1 MNIVLI
7 SGSLRKN
14 SHNTNTLKALEA
26 HFDARVSPTY
36 VSIDL
41 PLYNEDLENSD
52 ALPDAV
58 TTLRNAIANAD
69 GVIISTPEYNYAIP
83 GTVKNALDWASR
95 PPGNNR
101 WKDKPVGIIGAS
113 PSFTGTARAQQMV
126 KTCFLM
132 VGARIFSGVQV
143 LIASAHERFDA
154 NGELHDEA
162 TQTMLKEYAEQ
173 FTDFVASVRSIT

>member
-7 SGSLRKN
+7 SGSLRAA
-14 SHNTNTLKALEA
+14 SHNTRVIQTLQQM
-26 HFDARVSPTY
+26 FGTRVTCNH

-41 PLYNEDLENSD
+41 PLYNEDLENTD
-52 ALPDAV
+52 LPQSVANF
-58 TTLRNAIANAD
+58 RQAIAQAD

-101 WKDKPVGIIGAS
+101 WMDKPVGIIGAS
-113 PSFTGTARAQQMV
+113 PSFTGTARAQQMT

-132 VGARIFSGVQV
+132 VGARVFSAEDV
-143 LIASAHERFDA
+143 LIAEVHKRFDA
-154 NGELHDEA
+154 QGSLIHEPTRTVLEA
-162 TQTMLKEYAEQ
+162 FVKH
-173 FTDFVASVRSIT
+173 FTEFVDQHTSK